1 MYRLGGLA
9 GFFRGVQAR
18 VMHQM
23 PSTAICWSTYEF
35 FKYLLGATDVRIV
48 PTGSVL
54 AEEEKATDAAAPTTS
69 TKNESVTEMITLKP
83 REIPAMSGAGV
94 YGSMSYNTMHKPD
107 SNFKRKDSVLDIM
120 HT

>member
-1 MYRLGGLA
+1 MKTVYRLGGLS

-35 FKYLLGATDVRIV
+35 FKYILGASDVRIV

-54 AEEEKATDAAAPTTS
+54 AEEETEPPRATKSDCTGETRS
-69 TKNESVTEMITLKP
+69 LKP
-83 REIPAMSGAGV
+83 IDIPSLSGAGL
-94 YGSMSYNTMHKPD
+94 YGSVSYNTLHTTD
-107 SNFKRKDSVLDIM
+107 SNFKRKDSVIDIL